1 MANLGTIPGF
11 YYDTEK
17 KKYFKITANHAAPPE
32 AKHSLS
38 NVRREARETKKRKL
52 DDRKRQKAA
61 KQTVQRSRVR
71 RDALCY
77 SSLSRELGQVS
88 ASGEHREAAVLANLR
103 PERITVPQH
112 HGESVSVVDVQP
124 LSDGRVGMAVSR
136 GGRAG
141 CSVLSTE
148 WPLQSWPQPTISF
161 VSDLVS
167 LHMISESSDS
177 LPAYAV
183 VTQEPKGPGNLF
195 IANLPS
201 AAVHADISRSNL
213 FKLGEADTSLWSSS
227 LSTTRE
233 QLAISGTADVFLAD
247 LTVGDVISR
256 LPLARE
262 SRDIAWLDAT
272 TIAYDDGSNGGVGL
286 WDVRSQGRATR
297 WKRAKKSAITGVM
310 SANRHGVQV
319 VVGGNMGIDVYDTRH
334 GKSPLLSF
342 DHTHQG
348 PQQRWTINSDLGVI
362 TAVDRE
368 NDIQC
373 YGLRSGKPL
382 GRLTRP
388 PGNGKGMWR
397 ALRWLEGETVLQA
410 CRGDEVVRWRWGG
423 KNDEG

>member
-1 MANLGTIPGF
+1 MANIGTLPGF
-11 YYDTEK
+11 YYDSEK

-32 AKHSLS
+32 AKHSAS

-61 KQTVQRSRVR
+61 KQTVQRSRISR
-71 RDALCY
+71 NALCY

-88 ASGEHREAAVLANLR
+88 ALGEREVAVLANLR

-112 HGESVSVVDVQP
+112 YGETVSVLDIQS
-124 LSDGRVGMAVSR
+124 LSNGRVGMAVSR

-141 CSVLSTE
+141 CSVLTTD
-148 WPLQSWPQPTISF
+148 WPIGEGGWPQPTISF

-167 LHMISESSDS
+167 LHMISENSDS

-195 IANLPS
+195 ISTLPS
-201 AAVHADISRSNL
+201 AHPDISRSNL
-213 FKLGEADTSLWSSS
+213 FTLGQADSSLWSSS
-227 LSTTRE
+227 LSSSRE
-233 QLAISGTADVFLAD
+233 RLAISGTADVFLAD

-297 WKRAKKSAITGVM
+297 WKRAKKSAVTGLL
-310 SANRHGVQV
+310 SPNRHGVQV
-319 VVGGNMGIDVYDTRH
+319 VVGGNTGIDVYDTRH
-334 GKSPLLSF
+334 GKSPLFSF

-348 PQQRWTINSDLGVI
+348 PQQRWTINNDLGVI

-368 NDIQC
+368 NDIQS
-373 YGLRSGKPL
+373 YGLRSGKAL

-388 PGNGKGMWR
+388 QGNGKGMWR
-397 ALRWLEGETVLQA
+397 ALGWLEGETVLQA

-423 KNDEG
+423 GDDVD

>member
-1 MANLGTIPGF
+1 MVNIGSLPGF
-11 YYDTEK
+11 YYDSEK

-32 AKHSLS
+32 AKHALS

-52 DDRKRQKAA
+52 DDRKQRKAA
-61 KQTVQRSRVR
+61 EQTVQRSRIS
-71 RDALCY
+71 RDALCC

-88 ASGEHREAAVLANLR
+88 ASGEHREAAILANLR

-112 HGESVSVVDVQP
+112 YGESVSVLDVQP
-124 LSDGRVGMAVSR
+124 LSDGRVGVAVSR

-141 CSVLSTE
+141 
-148 WPLQSWPQPTISF
+148 
-161 VSDLVS
+161 
-167 LHMISESSDS
+167 ISENSDS

-183 VTQEPKGPGNLF
+183 VTQEPKGPGNLY
-195 IANLPS
+195 IATLPS
-201 AAVHADISRSNL
+201 AHPDISRSNL
-213 FKLGEADTSLWSSS
+213 FTLGQPDSSLWASS

-262 SRDIAWLDAT
+262 SRDLCWLNAT
-272 TIAYDDGSNGGVGL
+272 TIAYDGGSNGGVGL

-297 WKRAKKSAITGVM
+297 WKRAKKTAITGVM

-319 VVGGNMGIDVYDTRH
+319 IVSDNKHIELYDTRYA
-334 GKSPLLSF
+334 GKEPLLAF
-342 DHTHQG
+342 GLVHQG
-348 PQQRWTINSDLGVI
+348 PQQRWTINNDLGVI

-373 YGLRSGKPL
+373 YGLRSGKAL
-382 GRLTRP
+382 GRLARP
-388 PGNGKGMWR
+388 QGNGKGMWR

-410 CRGDEVVRWRWGG
+410 CRGNEVVRWRWGG
-423 KNDEG
+423 GDDVD

>member
-1 MANLGTIPGF
+1 MANIGTIPGF

-61 KQTVQRSRVR
+61 KQTVQRSRIS

-77 SSLSRELGQVS
+77 SSLGRELGQVL
-88 ASGEHREAAVLANLR
+88 ASGELEAAVLANLR

-112 HGESVSVVDVQP
+112 YGESVSVLDVQP
-124 LSDGRVGMAVSR
+124 LSDGLVGQA
-136 GGRAG
+136 
-141 CSVLSTE
+141 
-148 WPLQSWPQPTISF
+148 
-161 VSDLVS
+161 
-167 LHMISESSDS
+167 DS
-177 LPAYAV
+177 
-183 VTQEPKGPGNLF
+183 
-195 IANLPS
+195 
-201 AAVHADISRSNL
+201 
-213 FKLGEADTSLWSSS
+213 SLWSSS

-233 QLAISGTADVFLAD
+233 NLAISGTADVFLAD

-348 PQQRWTINSDLGVI
+348 PQQRWTINNDLGVI

-388 PGNGKGMWR
+388 QGNGKGMWR

-423 KNDEG
+423 GDDDEG